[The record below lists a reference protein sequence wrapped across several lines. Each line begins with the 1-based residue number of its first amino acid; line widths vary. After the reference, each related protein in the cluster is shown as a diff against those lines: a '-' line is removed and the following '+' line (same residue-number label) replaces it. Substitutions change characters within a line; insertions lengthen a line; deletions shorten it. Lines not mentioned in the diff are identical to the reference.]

1 MEFPRGSKSRE
12 ELLRRL
18 NEYASRDMEPLS
30 GRMWG
35 HTYALGAE
43 DVAELGRTL
52 YAQFMDKTMLDFAVY
67 PSVIKMENDLIAMVS
82 SLLHGDSNVVGNFTY
97 GGTESIIL
105 AMKGAREW
113 YHRSKTGT
121 PEIVL
126 PVTAHPAFRKAAEY
140 LKMKVV
146 QVKVDEKT
154 FKVNVEDVKNK
165 LNENTAAV
173 IASAPNYPFGTMDDV
188 EELSELA
195 LRKDIWLHVD
205 ACVGGFLL
213 PFLKDE
219 TLPKFDFSLDGVTSM
234 SADLHKYGYAP
245 RGASIVLF
253 RNSELRE
260 GTVFAASSWPGYP
273 VVNTAIL
280 STRSAGTLAA
290 SWGILQY
297 LGREG
302 YERLAKRV
310 LKVRRRLT
318 AGLGE
323 LGYEVLGNPVA
334 GLMAFTSRKFDVSFL
349 PNEMRKL
356 NWFVQYQ
363 PGSRELKFPKSI
375 HLTIAPG
382 HDQVVEDFLRDLS
395 GVKLPREEP
404 VELPEADIIAS
415 LGIKEGE
422 LPEDPT
428 LINRLMHE
436 APPDLVEAVLRM
448 VVNRYIFKPSS

>member
-52 YAQFMDKTMLDFAVY
+52 YAQFMDKTMLDFTVY

-165 LNENTAAV
+165 LNENRGRSDSLRRP
-173 IASAPNYPFGTMDDV
+173 IIPSAPWMTWKSY
-188 EELSELA
+188 
-195 LRKDIWLHVD
+195 
-205 ACVGGFLL
+205 
-213 PFLKDE
+213 
-219 TLPKFDFSLDGVTSM
+219 
-234 SADLHKYGYAP
+234 
-245 RGASIVLF
+245 
-253 RNSELRE
+253 RN
-260 GTVFAASSWPGYP
+260 WP
-273 VVNTAIL
+273 
-280 STRSAGTLAA
+280 
-290 SWGILQY
+290 
-297 LGREG
+297 
-302 YERLAKRV
+302 
-310 LKVRRRLT
+310 
-318 AGLGE
+318 
-323 LGYEVLGNPVA
+323 
-334 GLMAFTSRKFDVSFL
+334 
-349 PNEMRKL
+349 
-356 NWFVQYQ
+356 
-363 PGSRELKFPKSI
+363 
-375 HLTIAPG
+375 
-382 HDQVVEDFLRDLS
+382 
-395 GVKLPREEP
+395 
-404 VELPEADIIAS
+404 
-415 LGIKEGE
+415 
-422 LPEDPT
+422 
-428 LINRLMHE
+428 
-436 APPDLVEAVLRM
+436 
-448 VVNRYIFKPSS
+448 